1 MKLIEYIP
9 LFLQSIR
16 EYQLIFNVED
26 VEIEKLK
33 EQVEKILKEVVV
45 ETAQGYG
52 LDRYEK
58 IYNIQNNTTDIAT
71 RRYTILSKINNR
83 LPYSL
88 NWLKNK
94 LNNTIGKDNYKIE
107 VDYDNYSIKIEIMAL
122 YKDIALLL
130 NMDLKEQL
138 PANLQITVNLF
149 QTEQSQQYF
158 AGIIHTG
165 DNLKLRQVI

>member
-1 MKLIEYIP
+1 MNLIECMP

-26 VEIEKLK
+26 KEIEKLK
-33 EQVEKILKEVVV
+33 EQIEKVLKETIVK
-45 ETAQGYG
+45 TAESYG

-58 IYNIQNNTTDIAT
+58 IYNIQNNTTDIPV

-94 LNNTIGKDNYKIE
+94 LNNTIGKDNYKIDI
-107 VDYDNYSIKIEIMAL
+107 DYNNYSIKIEIMAL

-149 QTEQSQQYF
+149 QAEQSQQYF

-165 DNLKLRQVI
+165 DFLKLRQVI